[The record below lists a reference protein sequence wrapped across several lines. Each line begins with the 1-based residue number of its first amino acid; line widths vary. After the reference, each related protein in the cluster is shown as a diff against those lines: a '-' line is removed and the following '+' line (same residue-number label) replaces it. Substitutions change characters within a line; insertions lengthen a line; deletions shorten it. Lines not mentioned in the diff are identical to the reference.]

1 MLLHTFHDRS
11 VLRRISAR
19 DLIKIPIWKGN
30 RTIEVAHAEEIFCAI
45 GGNVRC
51 LDSSIFRI
59 VKYMEMNASG
69 ALQEQKYIIDGQH
82 RAYCI
87 KKFFDETVCEPD
99 FDIVVMEKVVDDET
113 EAIEYFN
120 QLNNVKPQ
128 HFQHDPAILA
138 NAYIAGLDKK
148 FKHKLIRPGATKRP
162 YLSAD
167 KLRDALKLCGERMKP
182 GAENVV
188 RFVAAVVAWN
198 ESELKTLEIRTMLP
212 GEKEVGIINNC
223 LEKKFALAFD
233 SRLRWVRECLT

>member
-113 EAIEYFN
+113 EAIE
-120 QLNNVKPQ
+120 
-128 HFQHDPAILA
+128 
-138 NAYIAGLDKK
+138 
-148 FKHKLIRPGATKRP
+148 
-162 YLSAD
+162 
-167 KLRDALKLCGERMKP
+167 
-182 GAENVV
+182 
-188 RFVAAVVAWN
+188 
-198 ESELKTLEIRTMLP
+198 
-212 GEKEVGIINNC
+212 
-223 LEKKFALAFD
+223 
-233 SRLRWVRECLT
+233 